1 MWNCADLSRYTVLER
16 SGAWP
21 LWVRDTLRHITA
33 RQQQIAVVSAG
44 EVGALTRVFGD
55 MSDEARPVELEAI
68 AGNDTTRYLV
78 PPDQALRVPP
88 GLYRAQIA
96 LPARP
101 SQVSRPSQTAQPSQ
115 PAQSTQRTVAV
126 LPAGYESLLSV
137 DGRPPQAAQARPG
150 FAETQG
156 SDIGWWLLVAAAL
169 LLLLEQQVAS
179 AAGRRYVS

>member
-1 MWNCADLSRYTVLER
+1 MICQTKLGQSSWRLS
-16 SGAWP
+16 
-21 LWVRDTLRHITA
+21 
-33 RQQQIAVVSAG
+33 
-44 EVGALTRVFGD
+44 
-55 MSDEARPVELEAI
+55 PV
-68 AGNDTTRYLV
+68 TTRRVISYHLI
-78 PPDQALRVPP
+78 ALRVPP

-101 SQVSRPSQTAQPSQ
+101 SRLSQPAQPASLKH
-115 PAQSTQRTVAV
+115 AQSTQRTVAV

-137 DGRPPQAAQARPG
+137 DGRPPQAEQARPG